1 MHVCQYDKVKPSS
14 KFVVVVVNWQQSLT
28 VLKVGLPFIFI
39 YFKCRLAAPR
49 PYFGHCQ
56 RDSLFKRMLIT
67 SIYSAFDS
75 KVASSLAKLNPVL
88 SGVWIGTTFRFL
100 SNVFFLLPELFL
112 PSYFNPLDILL
123 SESKIDGSFPD
134 SQFHLWLSI
143 GRLDMTEI
151 YFEEA
156 YACMPKKYIR
166 TKMAVKLN
174 F

>member
-67 SIYSAFDS
+67 SSYSAFDS

-100 SNVFFLLPELFL
+100 SNVLTHFMPLISFYTFENITKSLL
-112 PSYFNPLDILL
+112 YIL
-123 SESKIDGSFPD
+123 
-134 SQFHLWLSI
+134 Q
-143 GRLDMTEI
+143 M
-151 YFEEA
+151 
-156 YACMPKKYIR
+156 
-166 TKMAVKLN
+166 V
-174 F
+174 